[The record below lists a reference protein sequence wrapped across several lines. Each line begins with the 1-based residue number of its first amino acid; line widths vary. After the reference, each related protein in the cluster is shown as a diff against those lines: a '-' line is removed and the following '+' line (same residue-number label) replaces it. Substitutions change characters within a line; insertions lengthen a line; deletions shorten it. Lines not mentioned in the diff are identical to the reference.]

1 MSASLHIWITGAG
14 RGIGAAIA
22 QHLGTKHRITLSGRN
37 EASLRQIENMLPGGH
52 SAVVP
57 CDVADEHSVA
67 IAHAAATQLFGP
79 VDVLIN
85 NAGVAVFTDLVDMTV
100 DAFDDQIAVN
110 LRGVFLGIKSVL
122 PSMVERHKGMIIT
135 INSVAAV
142 SAFSGCTGYGA
153 SKAGALALTRS
164 LRNEVRGRNIKV
176 SDVLVG
182 ATDTDIWGEEER
194 ASLGER
200 MMQSDDVADAV
211 QMIIGSFNNPRV
223 QFEEILIRPQR
234 GDL

>member
-22 QHLGTKHRITLSGRN
+22 QHLGTKHRISLSGRN
-37 EASLRQIENMLPGGH
+37 EASLRQIENMLPGGNA
-52 SAVVP
+52 AVIP

-85 NAGVAVFTDLVDMTV
+85 NAGVAVFTDLVNMTV
-100 DAFDDQIAVN
+100 DAFDDQVAIN

-122 PSMVERHKGMIIT
+122 PYMLSQQKGMIIT
-135 INSVAAV
+135 INSVAAI

-164 LRNEVRGRNIKV
+164 LRNEVRSKHIKIA
-176 SDVLVG
+176 DVIVG
-182 ATDTDIWGEEER
+182 ATETDIWGIEER
-194 ASLGER
+194 ALLGER
-200 MMQSDDVADAV
+200 MMQSEDVAEAV
-211 QMIIGSFNNPRV
+211 QMIVSSYNNPRI

>member
-22 QHLGTKHRITLSGRN
+22 HQLGAKHRITLSGRN

-52 SAVVP
+52 AAVVP
-57 CDVADEHSVA
+57 CDVANEHSVSL
-67 IAHAAATQLFGP
+67 AHAAATQLFGP

-85 NAGVAVFTDLVDMTV
+85 NAGIAVFTDLANMTV
-100 DAFDDQIAVN
+100 DAFDDQVAVN

-122 PSMVERHKGMIIT
+122 PNMLAQQKGMIIT
-135 INSVAAV
+135 INSVAAIT
-142 SAFSGCTGYGA
+142 AFSGCTGYGA
-153 SKAGALALTRS
+153 SKAGALALSRS
-164 LRNEVRGRNIKV
+164 LRNEVRGKHIKV
-176 SDVLVG
+176 ADVIVG
-182 ATDTDIWGEEER
+182 ATETDIWGKEER
-194 ASLGER
+194 TLLGER
-200 MMQSDDVADAV
+200 MMQSEDVADAV
-211 QMIIGSFNNPRV
+211 QMIVSSYSNPRV